1 MDKSP
6 SQSGIDKRLRNAFMR
21 TVRGIHNYEQK
32 VLEQK
37 RQTRPDDYDAA
48 VAEFYAADGKLAT
61 MLNEQVSEW
70 SDTFGDTVTNF
81 VATWL
86 STQKFPEDIENE
98 INRIEQQ
105 AA

>member
-1 MDKSP
+1 
-6 SQSGIDKRLRNAFMR
+6 MR

-37 RQTRPDDYDAA
+37 RQSRPDDYEVA
-48 VAEFYAADGKLAT
+48 VSEFYAADGKLAT

-70 SDTFGDTVTNF
+70 SDTFGNTVTNF
-81 VATWL
+81 ISTWL
-86 STQKFPEDIENE
+86 STQKFPEGIEDE
-98 INRIEQQ
+98 INRTEQQ